1 MSTTTDEA
9 AQLLLAA
16 WKGAT
21 RINGLPSRCRP
32 ADLDQGYAIQDALLL
47 ATGEALGGHKIAA
60 TSVAGQQHI
69 GITHPITGGLLSS
82 QIRSP
87 GAQVSLSGNQMC
99 AAEAEFVFEFK
110 ARVSPRSTQYS
121 RVEVLQAVGAL
132 RLGIEIPDSRLSGF
146 AGAGAPQL
154 VADNACAHV
163 FVLGQAVASGWRQN
177 DLAAQRVAL
186 CVDGDEVAVGC
197 GAHALGDPRDALVW
211 FVNHLSSRGKAIEP
225 GEFVTTGVCAG
236 PVTVKPGQS
245 VIARFD
251 GYGEVNLRLTGE
263 D

>member
-60 TSVAGQQHI
+60 TSLAGQQHI

-154 VADNACAHV
+154 VADNACAHL
-163 FVLGQAVASGWRQN
+163 FVLGQVVASGWRQN
-177 DLAAQRVAL
+177 DLSARLLEAVDDSFDVTHSAL
-186 CVDGDEVAVGC
+186 FGIDQHDHLVGIGSTGPSRGHHC
-197 GAHALGDPRDALVW
+197 AFETALGREYPWGVDIDHLNIVEPCDTEDATPGSLHLRRD
-211 FVNHLSSRGKAIEP
+211 
-225 GEFVTTGVCAG
+225 
-236 PVTVKPGQS
+236 
-245 VIARFD
+245 D
-251 GYGEVNLRLTGE
+251 
-263 D
+263 

>member
-9 AQLLLAA
+9 AQLLLSA

-32 ADLDQGYAIQDALLL
+32 TDLDQGYAIQDALLL

-121 RVEVLQAVGAL
+121 TVEVLQAVGAL

-154 VADNACAHV
+154 VADNACA
-163 FVLGQAVASGWRQN
+163 
-177 DLAAQRVAL
+177 
-186 CVDGDEVAVGC
+186 
-197 GAHALGDPRDALVW
+197 
-211 FVNHLSSRGKAIEP
+211 
-225 GEFVTTGVCAG
+225 
-236 PVTVKPGQS
+236 
-245 VIARFD
+245 
-251 GYGEVNLRLTGE
+251 
-263 D
+263 

>member
-16 WKGAT
+16 WTGTT
-21 RINGLPSRCRP
+21 RIDGLPLRCRP
-32 ADLDQGYAIQDALLL
+32 AHLDQGYAIQDALLI
-47 ATGEALGGHKIAA
+47 ATGETLAGYKIAA

-69 GITHPITGGLLSS
+69 GITHPITGGLLNS

-110 ARVSPRSTQYS
+110 ARVPPRSTQYS
-121 RVEVLQAVGAL
+121 RVEVLQAVSAL

-146 AGAGAPQL
+146 EGAGAPQL
-154 VADNACAHV
+154 VADNACAHL
-163 FVLGQAVASGWRQN
+163 FVLGQAVGSGWRQD

-186 CVDGDEVAVGC
+186 CVDGDESAVGY
-197 GAHALGDPRDALVW
+197 GADALGDPRDALVW
-211 FVNHLSSRGKAIEP
+211 FVNHLSSRGKMIEP
-225 GEFVTTGVCAG
+225 GQFVTTGVCAG
-236 PVTVKPGQS
+236 PVTVKSGQS

-251 GYGEVNLRLTGE
+251 GYGDVNLTLTG
-263 D
+263 DD

>member
-16 WKGAT
+16 WIGTT
-21 RINGLPSRCRP
+21 RLNGLPSRCRP

-47 ATGEALGGHKIAA
+47 ATGEAVAGHKIAA
-60 TSVAGQQHI
+60 TAVAGQQHI

-99 AAEAEFVFEFK
+99 AAEAEFVFEFN
-110 ARVSPRSTQYS
+110 ACLPPRSTQYS
-121 RVEVLQAVGAL
+121 RMEVLQAVGAL

-163 FVLGQAVASGWRQN
+163 FVLGQAVASGWRQD

-186 CVDGDEVAVGC
+186 CVDGDETAVGH
-197 GAHALGDPRDALVW
+197 GADALGDPRDALVW
-211 FVNHLSSRGKAIEP
+211 FVNHLSSRGKVIES
-225 GEFVTTGVCAG
+225 GQFVTTGVCAG
-236 PVTVKPGQS
+236 PVTIKPGQS

-251 GYGEVNLRLTGE
+251 GYGEVDLRLTAE

>member
-1 MSTTTDEA
+1 MSTTIDEA

-32 ADLDQGYAIQDALLL
+32 ADLDQGYAIQDTLLLATGDWRL

-60 TSVAGQQHI
+60 TSLAGQQHI

-121 RVEVLQAVGAL
+121 TMEVLQAVGAL

-163 FVLGQAVASGWRQN
+163 FVLGQAVTSGWRQD

-197 GAHALGDPRDALVW
+197 GAHALGDARRIGLVRQ
-211 FVNHLSSRGKAIEP
+211 S
-225 GEFVTTGVCAG
+225 
-236 PVTVKPGQS
+236 PVFERKG
-245 VIARFD
+245 D
-251 GYGEVNLRLTGE
+251 
-263 D
+263 